1 MRFDLGFEVDLI
13 QARKLSPCKQGTAAT
28 FSLLPRSEFRVL
40 FPFRNATPR
49 RPIVGDKLDRYALL
63 NSARLFAG
71 LQLNRDFS
79 RLSAALIVT
88 EGRGK
93 YLRVQHVEAQSNE
106 VPASLAQGL
115 QEQARS
121 PNGNWPPLLSD
132 LAEFQAAEFD
142 RLKRVAGKFVDR
154 ILCMAVGDP
163 GLWLQDFDGR
173 RTYLSACD
181 PCKLSELTGVSV
193 VDGFPARD
201 LAAGGNGSELAGLP
215 LWLWLAD
222 RPQKAARLS
231 TGLIVQDASEV
242 TAWFLPGSDGLDEVL
257 PDIERMRLE
266 TGRLSGEHLS
276 TALVAFFQ
284 RPRKESLPLRQLYFA
299 VDEGE
304 SSVPALATARQL
316 GLEADPLPLLPEQF
330 SRPEIASAVAT
341 TILGGLFVDQMPGNV
356 PALSGAGIQRIL
368 GRITPGSPASWRNLL
383 INMTDSQAPTMKLRD
398 AI

>member
-1 MRFDLGFEVDLI
+1 M
-13 QARKLSPCKQGTAAT
+13 
-28 FSLLPRSEFRVL
+28 
-40 FPFRNATPR
+40 
-49 RPIVGDKLDRYALL
+49 
-63 NSARLFAG
+63 
-71 LQLNRDFS
+71 QLNGDFT
-79 RLSAALIVT
+79 RLSASLIVT

-93 YLRVQHVEAQSNE
+93 YLRVRHVEAQSTE
-106 VPASLAQGL
+106 VPSALAGSL
-115 QEQARS
+115 QEQYQA

-132 LAEFQAAEFD
+132 LADFQAAEFD

-154 ILCMAVGDP
+154 ILCLAVGDP

-173 RTYLSACD
+173 KTYLSACD

-201 LAAGGNGSELAGLP
+201 LAAGGNGSALSGLP

-222 RPQKAARLS
+222 RPQKAARHS
-231 TGLIVQDASEV
+231 TGLILLEENEV

-257 PDIERMRLE
+257 PDVERLQLE
-266 TGRLSGEHLS
+266 TQQLSSENLAAS
-276 TALVAFFQ
+276 IATFFQ
-284 RPRKESLPLRQLYFA
+284 RPRKAGLPLQQLIFA
-299 VDEGE
+299 AAEE
-304 SSVPALATARQL
+304 SEATVAITVAGL
-316 GLEADPLPLLPEQF
+316 TGLEAEPLPLVPEHS

-341 TILGGLFVDQMPGNV
+341 SILGALFVDQMPGNV

-398 AI
+398 AV

>member
-1 MRFDLGFEVDLI
+1 
-13 QARKLSPCKQGTAAT
+13 
-28 FSLLPRSEFRVL
+28 
-40 FPFRNATPR
+40 
-49 RPIVGDKLDRYALL
+49 
-63 NSARLFAG
+63 
-71 LQLNRDFS
+71 
-79 RLSAALIVT
+79 
-88 EGRGK
+88 
-93 YLRVQHVEAQSNE
+93 
-106 VPASLAQGL
+106 
-115 QEQARS
+115 
-121 PNGNWPPLLSD
+121 

-276 TALVAFFQ
+276 TALVAFLQ

>member
-1 MRFDLGFEVDLI
+1 LNCDLGIEVDLI

-71 LQLNRDFS
+71 LQLNRDFT

-93 YLRVQHVEAQSNE
+93 YLRVQHLEVQSNE

-154 ILCMAVGDP
+154 ILCLAVGDP

-201 LAAGGNGSELAGLP
+201 LAAGGNGSDLAGLP

-222 RPQKAARLS
+222 RPQKAARQS
-231 TGLIVQDASEV
+231 TGLILLDANEI

-266 TGRLSGEHLS
+266 NGRLSGEHLA
-276 TALVAFFQ
+276 TAISAFFQ
-284 RPRKESLPLRQLYFA
+284 RPRKESLPLSQLFFA
-299 VDEGE
+299 VNEGG
-304 SSVPALATARQL
+304 SPTPAVAIASQL
-316 GLEADPLPLLPEQF
+316 GLEAELLPLLPEQF

-398 AI
+398 AV

>member
-1 MRFDLGFEVDLI
+1 MT

-71 LQLNRDFS
+71 LQLNWDFT
-79 RLSAALIVT
+79 RLSASLIVT

-93 YLRVQHVEAQSNE
+93 HLRVRHIEAQSTD
-106 VPASLAQGL
+106 VPPVLARGL
-115 QEQARS
+115 QEQSQA

-132 LAEFQAAEFD
+132 LADFQAAEFD

-154 ILCMAVGDP
+154 ILCLAVGDP

-173 RTYLSACD
+173 KTYLSACD

-201 LAAGGNGSELAGLP
+201 LAAGGNGSALSGLP

-222 RPQKAARLS
+222 RPQKAARHS
-231 TGLIVQDASEV
+231 TGLILLDDSNI

-257 PDIERMRLE
+257 PDVEQVRLE
-266 TGRLSGEHLS
+266 TQRLSSEHLAKS
-276 TALVAFFQ
+276 IATFFQ
-284 RPRKESLPLRQLYFA
+284 RPRKDGLPLRQLIFA
-299 VDEGE
+299 AGEGLE
-304 SSVPALATARQL
+304 TAKAVAVAEL
-316 GLEADPLPLLPEQF
+316 MGLEAEPLPLVPEHF

-341 TILGGLFVDQMPGNV
+341 SILGALFVDQMPGNV

>member
-1 MRFDLGFEVDLI
+1 MRFDLSFEVDLV

-63 NSARLFAG
+63 NSGRLFAG
-71 LQLNRDFS
+71 IQLSRDFF
-79 RLSAALIVT
+79 RLSASLIVT

-93 YLRVQHVEAQSNE
+93 YLRVRHIEAQSNE

-115 QEQARS
+115 QEQALD

-154 ILCMAVGDP
+154 ILCLAVGDP

-201 LAAGGNGSELAGLP
+201 LAAGGNGCELVGLP

-222 RPQKAARLS
+222 RPQKAARQS
-231 TGLIVQDASEV
+231 TGLILLGADEV
-242 TAWFLPGSDGLDEVL
+242 TAWFLPGSDGLDEIL
-257 PDIERMRLE
+257 PEIERLRLE
-266 TGRLSGEHLS
+266 TARLSAEHLA
-276 TALVAFFQ
+276 TTMATFFQ
-284 RPRKESLPLRQLYFA
+284 RPRKDGLPLSQLFFGVAEGGSPA
-299 VDEGE
+299 V
-304 SSVPALATARQL
+304 AMATAGQL
-316 GLEADPLPLLPEQF
+316 GLEGEPLPLLPEQF
-330 SRPEIASAVAT
+330 SRPEIATAVAT

-356 PALSGAGIQRIL
+356 PALSGAAIQRIL